1 VGWAVRCWQLRLR
14 DEVWSGWV
22 GMVQMTGYGAGP
34 PAAGHLGRLPPGH
47 SRRGPAPTVVRADR
61 AVPGIRRH
69 NRDIVA
75 LAWRSSPDAFASNL
89 DANEIPA
96 VG

>member
-1 VGWAVRCWQLRLR
+1 
-14 DEVWSGWV
+14 
-22 GMVQMTGYGAGP
+22 
-34 PAAGHLGRLPPGH
+34 
-47 SRRGPAPTVVRADR
+47 VVRADR

-75 LAWRSSPDAFASNL
+75 LAWHNSPDAFASNL